1 VKRGEIWTISGGM
14 DYAGKPRPCVILQDD
29 RFDSTKSITICSF
42 TTNPTDAPLF
52 RVLVEPD
59 EENGLRATSRL
70 MVDKITTVSKE
81 KLGSRIGRLSDK
93 DILRLNRAL
102 VVFLGLATTPN
113 AR

>member
-52 RVLVEPD
+52 RVFVEPD

-81 KLGSRIGRLSDK
+81 KLGSRIGRLSDE
-93 DILRLNRAL
+93 DVLRLNRAL